1 MSCAER
7 RGCGAVGWGGAVG
20 EGSER
25 EEERGEGRRE
35 RKRGRREGRWGV
47 RAVSMSCCGSAVHS
61 SFALR

>member
-1 MSCAER
+1 M
-7 RGCGAVGWGGAVG
+7 GWGGPVG

-35 RKRGRREGRWGV
+35 RKRGRRERRWGV